1 MDLTTEFARQGLVYL
16 IAVIE
21 AGVIVWL
28 FVRIDNKDKVVE
40 NRDAIIRD
48 LQEKRVVEARD
59 YADKFITVGKDMTNG
74 MVAIKE
80 AQSSFNHFIEKFQSF
95 KT

>member
-1 MDLTTEFARQGLVYL
+1 MDLTAEFARQGLGYL
-16 IAVIE
+16 IAAVE
-21 AGVIVWL
+21 AGVIIWL

-40 NRDAIIRD
+40 NRDTIIRE
-48 LQEKRVVEARD
+48 LQEKRVIEAKD

-74 MVAIKE
+74 MAAIKE
-80 AQSSFNHFIEKFQSF
+80 AQMSFNHFIEKFQSF

>member
-1 MDLTTEFARQGLVYL
+1 MDLTAEFARQGLGYL
-16 IAVIE
+16 IAAVE
-21 AGVIVWL
+21 AGVIIWL

-40 NRDAIIRD
+40 NRDSIIRD
-48 LQEKRVVEARD
+48 LQEKRVIEAKD

-74 MVAIKE
+74 MAAIKE
-80 AQSSFNHFIEKFQSF
+80 AQMSFNHFIEKFQSF